1 VFTVLP
7 HVCFCIFGE
16 ESFMP
21 KKSFIDAIE
30 VKSPCSESW
39 DEMTGNEKVRFC
51 SHCSKSVNN
60 ISEMTRKEV
69 MRLVRRS
76 EGRLCVRYEMHPK
89 THVPVFSTK
98 LSQIARH
105 TGVAAG
111 VLGASLALANG
122 VYAQGEPTR
131 IVTVRAELAE
141 KSSGA
146 TSKISGYVTDPNGA
160 VIPFAVVSI
169 TNIATYEYTAANA
182 SAEGFYEFK
191 NLSSGNYKLK
201 FEAGGFEMK
210 EIENIQIGEASEV
223 RRDAQLGIQQI
234 GEVVQVGGENGDEN
248 VQIMG
253 TTVGIVS
260 MEYSYERR
268 NALVAAVMNENIDE
282 VKELISKGAK
292 VNAKEKAFEGMSPLH
307 AAVETGNFEIMQI
320 LLAYGAKPNIRDY
333 QKRTPLMMLDED
345 ADTEMARVLLA
356 YGAKINLVDAQKNSV
371 LHHFAEIDD
380 AEMIRLLIS
389 HGANPNAKNKAGRTA
404 LMIAAEN
411 DNELSVAALLETGA
425 DANLYDRKKVNALDL
440 SGSEKI
446 RKLLESYGAVAR
458 GR

>member
-1 VFTVLP
+1 
-7 HVCFCIFGE
+7 
-16 ESFMP
+16 MP

-51 SHCSKSVNN
+51 SHCSKGVNN
-60 ISEMTRKEV
+60 ISEMTRKEA

-89 THVPVFSTK
+89 THLPVFSTR
-98 LSQIARH
+98 LSQIARQ

-131 IVTVRAELAE
+131 IETVRAEPSE
-141 KSSGA
+141 KPGGA
-146 TSKISGYVTDPNGA
+146 VSKISGYVTDPNGA

-191 NLSSGNYKLK
+191 NLAPGNYKLK

-210 EIENIQIGEASEV
+210 EIENVQIGEASEIK
-223 RRDAQLGIQQI
+223 RDAQLGIQQI
-234 GEVVQVGGENGDEN
+234 GEVVQVGGDEKFNEN
-248 VQIMG
+248 VGVVGI
-253 TTVGIVS
+253 TVGSI
-260 MEYSYERR
+260 SYENR

-282 VKELISKGAK
+282 VKELISHGAK
-292 VNAKEKAFEGMSPLH
+292 INVKDKALEGMSPLH
-307 AAVETGNFEIMQI
+307 AAIETGNFEIMQI

-345 ADTEMARVLLA
+345 ADVEMVRVLLA
-356 YGAKINLVDAQKNSV
+356 YGANIKLLDAEKNTV

-380 AEMIRLLIS
+380 AEMMRLLIS
-389 HGANPNAKNKAGRTA
+389 HGANPNAKNKTGRTA
-404 LMIAAEN
+404 LMIAAEHGSS
-411 DNELSVAALLETGA
+411 ETVRALL
-425 DANLYDRKKVNALDL
+425 
-440 SGSEKI
+440 
-446 RKLLESYGAVAR
+446 
-458 GR
+458 

>member
-1 VFTVLP
+1 M
-7 HVCFCIFGE
+7 CGFCTFGE
-16 ESFMP
+16 EIFMP
-21 KKSFIDAIE
+21 KKSFIEAIE

-60 ISEMTRKEV
+60 ISEMTRKDA

-76 EGRLCVRYEMHPK
+76 EGRLCVRYEVHPK
-89 THVPVFSTK
+89 THAPIFSAR
-98 LSQIARH
+98 LSQIARQ

-122 VYAQGEPTR
+122 VYAQGDVIPIES
-131 IVTVRAELAE
+131 VRTDKSE
-141 KSSGA
+141 KSGGA
-146 TSKISGYVTDPNGA
+146 VSKISGYVTDPNGA

-169 TNIATYEYTAANA
+169 TNISTYEYTAANA

-191 NLSSGNYKLK
+191 DLAPGNYKLK

-210 EIENIQIGEASEV
+210 EVENIQIGEANDV

-234 GEVVQVGGENGDEN
+234 GEVVEVRGDSLTGSVWVGGISMVEISSEKRSPLVQAVLDED
-248 VQIMG
+248 ID
-253 TTVGIVS
+253 TVK
-260 MEYSYERR
+260 
-268 NALVAAVMNENIDE
+268 ALITSG
-282 VKELISKGAK
+282 KK
-292 VNAKEKAFEGMSPLH
+292 VNIRDKSLEGMSPLH

-356 YGAKINLVDAQKNSV
+356 YGAKIKLVDAERNTV
-371 LHHFAEIDD
+371 LHHYAEFDD
-380 AEMIRLLIS
+380 ADMVRLLVS
-389 HGANPNAKNKAGRTA
+389 HGADPNAKNKTGRTA

-411 DNELSVAALLETGA
+411 GSKDTLRALVENGA
-425 DANLYDRKKVNALDL
+425 DVHAITKKRETAWGLAY
-440 SGSEKI
+440 SGDVKAI
-446 RKLLESYGAVAR
+446 LESYGVV
-458 GR
+458 GGN